1 MADTSVDTLNTTLDA
16 DDLPK
21 TPPKKQTKANKKSAS
36 KGPGRGNSSLSPQQK
51 DALLNYIEKK
61 NFQRH
66 LLDQE
71 ATPFDKEYAAK
82 ECVAYM
88 KKQKLDKNI
97 PDSIELKKILR
108 RWRSKISKWRK
119 KKERSGNGYVAPLA
133 EVDERC
139 RNMIDSVPGVAK
151 GKKVF
156 YKFSNNMF

>member
-16 DDLPK
+16 DDSPK
-21 TPPKKQTKANKKSAS
+21 TSPKKQTKSKKKSAS

-71 ATPFDKEYAAK
+71 ASPFDKEYAAK

-88 KKQKLDKNI
+88 KKEKLDKNI
-97 PDSIELKKILR
+97 PDSGELKLIIR
-108 RWRSKISKWRK
+108 RWRFKINKWRK
-119 KKERSGNGYVAPLA
+119 KKARSGNGYVAPLA
-133 EVDERC
+133 DVDERC

-151 GKKVF
+151 GKKVL
-156 YKFSNNMF
+156 Y